1 MLCEFAAS
9 PHLGYHRGPS
19 LLLIK
24 RWKRKKKSGTLTL
37 SPWEAAEGRLAFQL
51 TAASDHKSSETHG
64 SVAAG
69 AMA

>member
-1 MLCEFAAS
+1 M
-9 PHLGYHRGPS
+9 
-19 LLLIK
+19 LIK
-24 RWKRKKKSGTLTL
+24 RWKRKKKPGTLTL
-37 SPWEAAEGRLAFQL
+37 SPWEAAEGHLAFQL